1 MKSYLGVD
9 IGTTGVKAA
18 IFDIDGRLQGQ
29 SFVPTKLSYP
39 APGQVEQ
46 KPEEILSET
55 MAAVEGAVQS
65 CPGAE
70 IAAMSFDGQMAGL
83 MGIDE
88 EWNATTHYDSWLD
101 TRCEK
106 QIHRMNQHKSR
117 IIGESG
123 SAPGFFFGPK
133 LLWWKEERPD
143 VYQKTASFIEPS
155 VYVVGKLAGLKGR
168 DAYIDYTYIHFTN
181 LCQNKAKAWSDE
193 LCDLFGV
200 DGGKLPRI
208 VSPTD
213 VVGYLT
219 PEYAVALGLKPGT
232 PIAAGCG
239 DTAAGLLGA
248 GLVEPGES
256 VDTSGTASV
265 LTFCGD
271 RFRPDVEGGAL
282 ISSRSVIEGLWYSL
296 AYINGGGLC
305 IEWFVDEFGGA
316 DQNNEDV
323 YAGLNEKA
331 AVLPVGSEG
340 LIFCPHFAGRNFPYE
355 PNLRGSWSGLNW
367 KHKKEHMYRSL
378 LEGLAFEYRHYLNNF
393 RRLFP
398 DLDLIKI
405 RNIGGGS
412 KSNFWRQI
420 KADCLGVP
428 YATLREMEFGALGS
442 ALVAAAAVSDVTDL
456 KTRVLKINREIERI
470 NPVEDNFPRYSTC
483 YEDYVNT
490 INGLIQIYNR
500 RKGPS

>member
-29 SFVPTKLSYP
+29 SFVPTKLHYP

-46 KPEEILSET
+46 KPEDILSET
-55 MAAVEGAVQS
+55 MTAVGQAVQS
-65 CPGAE
+65 CPEAD

-88 EWNATTHYDSWLD
+88 HWNPTTHYDSWLD

-106 QIHRMNQHKSR
+106 QIHLMNRHKAR
-117 IIGESG
+117 IIGGSG
-123 SAPGFFFGPK
+123 SAPGFFYGPK
-133 LLWWKEERPD
+133 LLWWKQERPE

-181 LCQNKAKAWSDE
+181 LCRNETKTWSDE
-193 LCDLFGV
+193 LCGLFGV
-200 DGGKLPRI
+200 DREKLPRI

-213 VVGYLT
+213 VVGHLT
-219 PEYAVALGLKPGT
+219 PEYAEALGLNPGT

-271 RFRPDVEGGAL
+271 SFRPDVEGGSL
-282 ISSRSVIEGLWYSL
+282 ISCRSVIEGLWYSL

-305 IEWFVDEFGGA
+305 IDWFADQFGGA
-316 DQNNEDV
+316 DPTDEEV
-323 YAGLNEKA
+323 YARLNEKA
-331 AVLPVGSEG
+331 ALVPVGSEG

-355 PNLRGSWSGLNW
+355 PNLKGSWSGLNW
-367 KHKKEHMYRSL
+367 RHKKEHLYRSL
-378 LEGLAFEYRHYLNNF
+378 LEGLAFEYRHYLSNF

-398 DLDLIKI
+398 DLDLKKI

-412 KSNFWRQI
+412 KSNLWRQI

-442 ALVAAAAVSDVTDL
+442 ALVAAAAVNDLTDL
-456 KTRVLKINREIERI
+456 KGAVLKINREIENI
-470 NPVEDNFPRYSTC
+470 DPKEGNLPKYKAC
-483 YEDYVNT
+483 YQDYVQT
-490 INGLIQIYNR
+490 IEGLIQIYNQ
-500 RKGPS
+500 RKSP